1 MFRTSHNAKTRM
13 DMLSRT
19 YCHTLNSDS
28 MEGAGDPSSLFLETV
43 LLSQVKCYP
52 PSDRGQAAGQGVAQS
67 AQHPGQ
73 EGHHAFEASL
83 GYAIRSC
90 LQIKWNVQTSGL
102 QDVHRTKQP
111 SLQGIF
117 RKISALCLQFL
128 TYHKFHGR
136 TGASCLSILKHVK
149 TLYMIRRNPLWHTC
163 SVIALVQQESLPS

>member
-1 MFRTSHNAKTRM
+1 MRSLKKKKSMFRTSHNDKTRM

-28 MEGAGDPSSLFLETV
+28 MEGTGDPSSLFLETA

-83 GYAIRSC
+83 LC
-90 LQIKWNVQTSGL
+90 N
-102 QDVHRTKQP
+102 
-111 SLQGIF
+111 
-117 RKISALCLQFL
+117 KI
-128 TYHKFHGR
+128 
-136 TGASCLSILKHVK
+136 LSPNKMK
-149 TLYMIRRNPLWHTC
+149 CTN
-163 SVIALVQQESLPS
+163 

>member
-1 MFRTSHNAKTRM
+1 MFRTSHNDKTRM

-28 MEGAGDPSSLFLETV
+28 MEGTGDPSSLFLETA

-73 EGHHAFEASL
+73 EDHHAFEASL

-117 RKISALCLQFL
+117 RKISALCSFSPTTSSMGGQVPAVCQFWNTWRRCTWL
-128 TYHKFHGR
+128 EETHFDTR
-136 TGASCLSILKHVK
+136 VLS
-149 TLYMIRRNPLWHTC
+149 
-163 SVIALVQQESLPS
+163 